1 MKTKCILLFALC
13 GIYTLLPAQNKTKQ
27 KNKKAKVETIIWHK
41 YDISEA
47 TTDISARF
55 PVIYKE
61 KVQNDKLGR
70 THIISAND
78 TASHSYYALHYTVHK
93 APLARIEAKEL
104 TQMTFAAFVGNFD
117 KAEEIEAVDFK
128 DKELEGLQTEFVNKK
143 MAYKY
148 RTFMYGNIQFQAIL
162 AHPYNVNQNEIYQT
176 FFDSII
182 VKE

>member
-1 MKTKCILLFALC
+1 MF
-13 GIYTLLPAQNKTKQ
+13 GYVLPAQNRTK
-27 KNKKAKVETIIWHK
+27 KADKKAKVETIIWHK

-47 TTDISARF
+47 TTDISAKF
-55 PVIYKE
+55 PVPYKE

-78 TASHSYYALHYTVHK
+78 TANRTYYALHYTVHK

-104 TQMTFAAFVGNFD
+104 AQMTFDAFIGHFD
-117 KAEEIEAVDFK
+117 KPEEIESVDFK
-128 DKELEGLQTEFVNKK
+128 DKELEGIQAEFVDKK

-148 RTFMYGNIQFQAIL
+148 RTFMYGNIQFQIIL
-162 AHPYNVNQNEIYQT
+162 AHPYNINQNEIYQT